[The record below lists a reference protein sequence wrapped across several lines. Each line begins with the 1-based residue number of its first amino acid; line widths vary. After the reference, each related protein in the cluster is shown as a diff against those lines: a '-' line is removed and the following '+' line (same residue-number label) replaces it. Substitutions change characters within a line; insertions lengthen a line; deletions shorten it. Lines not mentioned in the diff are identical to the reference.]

1 VLVFLCF
8 VVGHIEMH
16 MEWCNWEQVNQWH
29 RYGIIINNLKCHIG
43 LHHCNRLIETIEMEI
58 SFTYIRARIREIC
71 IRHYVG
77 PVGPTLGH
85 VATYWHTGC
94 HVSMTPHQSK
104 RNTSRR
110 IRRRHVFS
118 TRIQGLTTRANG
130 LQTASAPWTVISDH
144 TSVTGGKHNARH
156 GGPRSVDP
164 LDWPNRPCHGSPS
177 TSTWCFR
184 LDPKAI
190 PRVHRVFAHRCL
202 SL

>member
-8 VVGHIEMH
+8 VAGHIEMH

-110 IRRRHVFS
+110 IRRHHVFS
-118 TRIQGLTTRANG
+118 TRIQGPTTRANG
-130 LQTASAPWTVISDH
+130 LQTAWAPGTVISDH
-144 TSVTGGKHNARH
+144 TSVTGRKHNARH
-156 GGPRSVDP
+156 PP
-164 LDWPNRPCHGSPS
+164 LGSAEP
-177 TSTWCFR
+177 TLPWF
-184 LDPKAI
+184 AI
-190 PRVHRVFAHRCL
+190 YFHVVLPIG
-202 SL
+202 S